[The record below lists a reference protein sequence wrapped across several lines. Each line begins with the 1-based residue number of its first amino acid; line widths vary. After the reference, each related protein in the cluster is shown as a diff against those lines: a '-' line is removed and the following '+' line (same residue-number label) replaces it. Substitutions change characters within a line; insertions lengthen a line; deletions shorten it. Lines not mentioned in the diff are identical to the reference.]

1 MEWLADHLWAA
12 WLVLAVALGVAEMV
26 SLDLILL
33 MVAVGAVVGAL
44 AAMASFPLVLQV
56 LLGAGSSAAMLAL
69 VRPNL
74 VSKLHSGPDL
84 VTGMGK
90 LVGQEGVV
98 TEELSAHNPGRVK
111 LAGEIWSARPY
122 DDSLTIA
129 PGARVEVF
137 AIRGATAYVH
147 PVGELMP

>member
-1 MEWLADHLWAA
+1 MEWLGDHLWTA

-26 SLDLILL
+26 SLDLVLI

-44 AAMASFPLVLQV
+44 AALASFPIILQI
-56 LLGAGSSAAMLAL
+56 LLAAGASTAMLAL

-74 VSKLHSGPDL
+74 VKKLHQGPDL
-84 VTGMGK
+84 VSGMDK
-90 LVGQEGVV
+90 LVGQQAVV
-98 TEELSAHNPGRVK
+98 TEALSAHHPGRVK
-111 LAGEIWSARPY
+111 LAGEIWSACPY

-129 PGARVEVF
+129 PGAMVEVF

>member
-1 MEWLADHLWAA
+1 MEWLGDHLWTA

-26 SLDLILL
+26 SLDLVLI

-44 AAMASFPLVLQV
+44 AALASFPIILQI
-56 LLGAGSSAAMLAL
+56 LLAAGASTAMLAL

-74 VSKLHSGPDL
+74 VKKLHQGPDL
-84 VTGMGK
+84 VSGMDK
-90 LVGQEGVV
+90 LVGQQAVV
-98 TEELSAHNPGRVK
+98 TEALSAHHPGRVK
-111 LAGEIWSARPY
+111 LAGEIWSACPY

-129 PGARVEVF
+129 PGEKVEVF